1 MNSTP
6 LAMNTAGAERRL
18 LQNIHQNHALSCNCS
33 ALIDVSVFDHYNM
46 DMDKNPVVTLIAIE
60 NAAPKRRISR
70 SAGAVYLMLI
80 ALMIGCIS
88 IGNLLYL
95 HWQIPRV
102 ITQPALYALIAGCGV
117 YLYRRHYLRYRY
129 TLTNEMFSI
138 ERIGLN
144 GEKMLAA
151 VSIADIRHIDR
162 KKTKRATGRIIRASL
177 PPTKAAP
184 WISARIDGAEYLLQV
199 GVSESFLEKLIAQ
212 WQGVSMQGI
221 GHANV
226 NAPRCAEQKER

>member
-1 MNSTP
+1 
-6 LAMNTAGAERRL
+6 
-18 LQNIHQNHALSCNCS
+18 
-33 ALIDVSVFDHYNM
+33 
-46 DMDKNPVVTLIAIE
+46 
-60 NAAPKRRISR
+60 
-70 SAGAVYLMLI
+70 
-80 ALMIGCIS
+80 
-88 IGNLLYL
+88 
-95 HWQIPRV
+95 
-102 ITQPALYALIAGCGV
+102 
-117 YLYRRHYLRYRY
+117 
-129 TLTNEMFSI
+129 MFSI

-162 KKTKRATGRIIRASL
+162 TKTKRATGRIIRASL

-212 WQGVSMQGI
+212 WKGVSMQRI
-221 GHANV
+221 GHANA